1 MIETGP
7 DYPVPTRTLSSRQVE
22 VRMNYLEVL
31 PHHNTVAQL
40 LGFTRRLAAAREEQ
54 EGGVVMVTEEGK
66 REDEWVYTVKVT
78 MVTKGS

>member
-7 DYPVPTRTLSSRQVE
+7 DYPVPTRTLSSREVE

-40 LGFTRRLAAAREEQ
+40 LGFTRRLAAARD

-66 REDEWVYTVKVT
+66 REDEWVYTVKVIL
-78 MVTKGS
+78 VFQLE